1 MTKKVAVIG
10 GGIVGCITSLFLIE
24 KGYEVTLLDQSAIG
38 QEASWA
44 GAGILSPLL
53 PWNYQDAVNNLCFGS
68 ADFYHQLSEILKK
81 DTGIDSE
88 WIESGMLI
96 YDINDKENAIS
107 WCQKNDIEIQQVQ
120 IEKTPYLFL
129 PHVAQIRN
137 PRLLKALKIFL
148 IKKNV
153 VMMEHQKVSPIID
166 SNNFI
171 RCLQTESDLN
181 LEADYYVVASG
192 AWSSFV
198 LNEIDIPKIKPI
210 RGQLIQ
216 YPSIKE
222 KLPYIIYKDDF
233 YLVQRQDGVI
243 LAGSTKEDVGFDK
256 GITDEARHS
265 LQQKAEHLMPALK
278 NYSIENQWSG
288 LRPGSEGNVPMI
300 EKHHKYDNV
309 YLNVGHYR
317 YGLTMA
323 PKAARIIS
331 DLITL
336 NG

>member
-1 MTKKVAVIG
+1 MTKKVTVIG
-10 GGIVGCITSLFLIE
+10 GGIVGCITSFFLIE
-24 KGYEVTLLDQSAIG
+24 KGYEVTLVDQNAIG

-53 PWNYQDAVNNLCFGS
+53 PWNYQDTVNNLCFGS
-68 ADFYHQLSEILKK
+68 ADFYKQLSETLKK
-81 DTGIDSE
+81 DTDIDPE

-96 YDINDKENAIS
+96 YDINEKNHAVS
-107 WCQKNDIEIQQVQ
+107 WCQKNHIEIQEVQ
-120 IEKTPYLFL
+120 TEKIPCLLL

-137 PRLLKALKIFL
+137 PRLLKALKTYL
-148 IKKNV
+148 IKNNV
-153 VMMEHQKVSPIID
+153 VMMEHQKVSPISD

-171 RCLQTESDLN
+171 RSLQTESGVN
-181 LEADYYVVASG
+181 LEADCYVIASG
-192 AWSSFV
+192 AWSSYV
-198 LNEIDIPKIKPI
+198 LNEVEMPKIKPI

-216 YPSIKE
+216 YPVIKE
-222 KLPYIIYKDDF
+222 KLPYILYKDDF
-233 YLVQRQDGVI
+233 YLVQRQDGVV

-256 GITDEARHS
+256 GITEEARHS
-265 LQQKAEHLMPALK
+265 LQMKAESLMPTLK
-278 NYSIENQWSG
+278 NYNIENQWSG
-288 LRPGSEGNVPMI
+288 LRPGSQDNVPMI
-300 EKHHKYDNV
+300 EKHHKYNNV

>member
-24 KGYEVTLLDQSAIG
+24 KGYEVTLLDQRAIG

-96 YDINDKENAIS
+96 YDINDKENAIR

-192 AWSSFV
+192 AWSSYV

-216 YPSIKE
+216 YPAIQE

-300 EKHHKYDNV
+300 EKHHRYNNV
-309 YLNVGHYR
+309 YLNIGHYR

>member
-1 MTKKVAVIG
+1 MTKKVTVIG
-10 GGIVGCITSLFLIE
+10 GGIVGCITSFFLIK
-24 KGYEVTLLDQSAIG
+24 KGYEVTLVDQNTIG

-53 PWNYQDAVNNLCFGS
+53 PWNYQDTVNNLCFGS
-68 ADFYHQLSEILKK
+68 ADFYKQLSETLKK
-81 DTGIDSE
+81 DTGIDPE
-88 WIESGMLI
+88 WIESGMLV
-96 YDINDKENAIS
+96 YDINEKNHAVS
-107 WCQKNDIEIQQVQ
+107 WCQKNHIEIQEVQ
-120 IEKTPYLFL
+120 TEKIPCLLL

-137 PRLLKALKIFL
+137 PRLLKALKIYL
-148 IKKNV
+148 IKNNV
-153 VMMEHQKVSPIID
+153 VMMEHQKVSPISD

-171 RCLQTESDLN
+171 RSLQTESGVN
-181 LEADYYVVASG
+181 LEADCYVIASG
-192 AWSSFV
+192 AWSSYV
-198 LNEIDIPKIKPI
+198 LNEVEMPKIKPI

-216 YPSIKE
+216 YPVIKE
-222 KLPYIIYKDDF
+222 KLPYILYKDDF
-233 YLVQRQDGVI
+233 YLVQRQDGVV

-256 GITDEARHS
+256 GITEEARHS
-265 LQQKAEHLMPALK
+265 LQMKAESLMPTLK
-278 NYSIENQWSG
+278 NYNIENQWSG
-288 LRPGSEGNVPMI
+288 LRPGSQDNVPMI
-300 EKHHKYDNV
+300 EKHHKYNNV

>member
-1 MTKKVAVIG
+1 MTKKVTVIG
-10 GGIVGCITSLFLIE
+10 GGIVGCITSFFLIE
-24 KGYEVTLLDQSAIG
+24 KGYEVTLVDQNAIG

-68 ADFYHQLSEILKK
+68 ADFYQQLSEILKK
-81 DTGIDSE
+81 DTGIDPE

-96 YDINDKENAIS
+96 YDINEKNHAVS
-107 WCQKNDIEIQQVQ
+107 WCQKNHIEIQEVQ
-120 IEKTPYLFL
+120 AEKIPCLLL

-137 PRLLKALKIFL
+137 PRLLKALKTYL
-148 IKKNV
+148 IKNNV
-153 VMMEHQKVSPIID
+153 VIMEHQKVSPISD

-171 RCLQTESDLN
+171 RSLQTESGVN
-181 LEADYYVVASG
+181 LEADCYVIASG
-192 AWSSFV
+192 AWSSYV
-198 LNEIDIPKIKPI
+198 LNEVEMPKIKPI

-216 YPSIKE
+216 YPVIKE
-222 KLPYIIYKDDF
+222 KLPYILYKDDF
-233 YLVQRQDGVI
+233 YLVQRRDGVV

-256 GITDEARHS
+256 GITEEARRS
-265 LQQKAEHLMPALK
+265 LQMKAESLMPTLK
-278 NYSIENQWSG
+278 NYNIENQWSG
-288 LRPGSEGNVPMI
+288 LRPGSQDNVPMI
-300 EKHHKYDNV
+300 EKHHKYNNV

-323 PKAARIIS
+323 PKAAKIIS

>member
-1 MTKKVAVIG
+1 MRKKVAVIG
-10 GGIVGCITSLFLIE
+10 GGIVGCITSFFLIE
-24 KGYEVTLLDQSAIG
+24 RGYKVTLVDQNAIG

-53 PWNYQDAVNNLCFGS
+53 PWNYQDNVNNLCFGS
-68 ADFYHQLSEILKK
+68 ANFYYQLSEILKK
-81 DTGIDSE
+81 DTGIDPE

-96 YDINDKENAIS
+96 YDTNDKDHAIS
-107 WCQKNDIEIQQVQ
+107 WCQKNHIEIQQVQ
-120 IEKTPYLFL
+120 VGSTSCLLL
-129 PHVAQIRN
+129 PLVAQIRN
-137 PRLLKALKIFL
+137 PRLLKALKKYL
-148 IKKNV
+148 IQNNI
-153 VMMEHQKVSPIID
+153 VMIEHQKVSPIVD

-171 RCLQTESDLN
+171 YCLRTESGLN
-181 LEADYYVVASG
+181 LEADYYVIASG
-192 AWSSFV
+192 AWSSYV
-198 LNEIDIPKIKPI
+198 LNEIDMPKIKPI

-256 GITDEARHS
+256 GITEEARYS
-265 LQQKAEHLMPALK
+265 LQQKAESLMPALK
-278 NYSIENQWSG
+278 NYNIENQWSG

-300 EKHHKYDNV
+300 EKHHKYNNV

-323 PKAARIIS
+323 PKAARIIC

>member
-96 YDINDKENAIS
+96 YDINDKENAIR

-192 AWSSFV
+192 AWSSYV

-216 YPSIKE
+216 YPAIQE

-256 GITDEARHS
+256 GITGEARHS

-300 EKHHKYDNV
+300 EKHHRYNNV
-309 YLNVGHYR
+309 YLNIGHYR

>member
-1 MTKKVAVIG
+1 MTKKVTVIG
-10 GGIVGCITSLFLIE
+10 GGIVGCITSFFLIE
-24 KGYEVTLLDQSAIG
+24 KGYEVSLVDQNAIG

-53 PWNYQDAVNNLCFGS
+53 PWNYQDTVNNLCFGS
-68 ADFYHQLSEILKK
+68 ADFYEQLSEILKK
-81 DTGIDSE
+81 DTGIDPE

-96 YDINDKENAIS
+96 YDINEKTHAMS
-107 WCQKNDIEIQQVQ
+107 WCQKNHIEIQEVQ
-120 IEKTPYLFL
+120 IEKIPCLLL

-137 PRLLKALKIFL
+137 PRLLKALKKYL

-153 VMMEHQKVSPIID
+153 VMIEHQKIRPISD

-171 RCLQTESDLN
+171 HSLQTESGVN
-181 LEADYYVVASG
+181 LEADFYVIASG
-192 AWSSFV
+192 AWSSYV
-198 LNEIDIPKIKPI
+198 LNEIEMPKIKPI

-216 YPSIKE
+216 YPIIKE
-222 KLPYIIYKDDF
+222 KLPYILYKDDF
-233 YLVQRQDGVI
+233 YLIQRKDGVV

-256 GITDEARHS
+256 GITEEARQS
-265 LQQKAEHLMPALK
+265 LQMKAESLMPTLK
-278 NYSIENQWSG
+278 NYNIENQWSG
-288 LRPGSEGNVPMI
+288 LRPGSEDNVPMI
-300 EKHHKYDNV
+300 EKHHKYNNV

-323 PKAARIIS
+323 PKAAKIIS

>member
-1 MTKKVAVIG
+1 MTKKVTVIG
-10 GGIVGCITSLFLIE
+10 GGIVGCITSFFLIE
-24 KGYEVTLLDQSAIG
+24 KGYEVTLLDQNAVG

-53 PWNYQDAVNNLCFGS
+53 PWNYQDTVNNLCFGS

-81 DTGIDSE
+81 DTGIDPE

-96 YDINDKENAIS
+96 YDVNDNDHAIS
-107 WCQKNDIEIQQVQ
+107 WCQKNHIEIQQVQ
-120 IEKTPYLFL
+120 VDRTSCLFL
-129 PHVAQIRN
+129 PLVAQIRN
-137 PRLLKALKIFL
+137 PRLLKALKTYL
-148 IKKNV
+148 IKNNIL
-153 VMMEHQKVSPIID
+153 MMEHQKVSPIVD
-166 SNNFI
+166 SNDFI
-171 RCLQTESDLN
+171 HCLRTESGLT

-192 AWSSFV
+192 AWSSYV
-198 LNEIDIPKIKPI
+198 LNEIDMPKIKPI

-222 KLPYIIYKDDF
+222 KLPYIIFKDDF

-256 GITDEARHS
+256 GITEEAKHS
-265 LQQKAEHLMPALK
+265 LQQKAESLMPVLK
-278 NYSIENQWSG
+278 NYNIENQWSG

-300 EKHHKYDNV
+300 EKHHKYNNV

-323 PKAARIIS
+323 PKAARIIC

-336 NG
+336 HG

>member
-96 YDINDKENAIS
+96 YDINDKENAIR

-192 AWSSFV
+192 AWSSYV

-216 YPSIKE
+216 YPAIQE

-288 LRPGSEGNVPMI
+288 LRPGSQGNVPMI
-300 EKHHKYDNV
+300 EKHHRYNNV
-309 YLNVGHYR
+309 YLNIGHYR

>member
-1 MTKKVAVIG
+1 MTKKVIVIG
-10 GGIVGCITSLFLIE
+10 GGIVGCITSFFLIE
-24 KGYEVTLLDQSAIG
+24 KGYEVTLVDQNAIG

-68 ADFYHQLSEILKK
+68 ADFYQQLSEILKK
-81 DTGIDSE
+81 DTGIDPE

-96 YDINDKENAIS
+96 YDINEKNHAVS
-107 WCQKNDIEIQQVQ
+107 WCQKNHIEIQEVQ
-120 IEKTPYLFL
+120 TEKIPCLLL

-137 PRLLKALKIFL
+137 PRLLKALKIYL
-148 IKKNV
+148 IKNNV
-153 VMMEHQKVSPIID
+153 VMMEHQKVSPISD

-171 RCLQTESDLN
+171 YSLQTESGVN
-181 LEADYYVVASG
+181 LEADFFVIASG
-192 AWSSFV
+192 AWSSYV
-198 LNEIDIPKIKPI
+198 LNEIETPKIKPI

-216 YPSIKE
+216 YPVVKE
-222 KLPYIIYKDDF
+222 KLPYILYKDDF
-233 YLVQRQDGVI
+233 YLVQRRDGVV

-256 GITDEARHS
+256 GITEEARRS
-265 LQQKAEHLMPALK
+265 LQMKAESLMPTLK
-278 NYSIENQWSG
+278 NYNIENQWSG
-288 LRPGSEGNVPMI
+288 LRPGSQDNVPMI
-300 EKHHKYDNV
+300 EKHHKYNNV

-323 PKAARIIS
+323 PKAARLIS

>member
-1 MTKKVAVIG
+1 
-10 GGIVGCITSLFLIE
+10 
-24 KGYEVTLLDQSAIG
+24 
-38 QEASWA
+38 
-44 GAGILSPLL
+44 
-53 PWNYQDAVNNLCFGS
+53 
-68 ADFYHQLSEILKK
+68 
-81 DTGIDSE
+81 
-88 WIESGMLI
+88 MLI
-96 YDINDKENAIS
+96 YDINNKDYAIN
-107 WCQKNDIEIQQVQ
+107 WCQKNHIEIQQVQ
-120 IEKTPYLFL
+120 IERTPCLFL

-137 PRLLKALKIFL
+137 PRLLKALKTYL
-148 IKKNV
+148 IKNNV
-153 VMMEHQKVSPIID
+153 VMMEHLKVSPILD

-171 RCLQTESDLN
+171 HCLQTESGFN

-192 AWSSFV
+192 AWSSYV
-198 LNEIDIPKIKPI
+198 LNEIAIPKIKPI

-216 YPSIKE
+216 YPAIQE

-233 YLVQRQDGVI
+233 YLVQRQDGVV

-265 LQQKAEHLMPALK
+265 LMQKAEFLMPVLK
-278 NYSIENQWSG
+278 NYNIENQWSG

-300 EKHHKYDNV
+300 EKHHKYNNV

>member
-10 GGIVGCITSLFLIE
+10 GGIVGCITSFFLIE

-53 PWNYQDAVNNLCFGS
+53 PWNYQDTVNNLCFGS
-68 ADFYHQLSEILKK
+68 ADFYYQLSETLKK
-81 DTGIDSE
+81 DTGIDPE

-96 YDINDKENAIS
+96 YDINNKDYAIN
-107 WCQKNDIEIQQVQ
+107 WCQKNHIEIQQVQ
-120 IEKTPYLFL
+120 IERTPCLFL

-137 PRLLKALKIFL
+137 PRLLKALKTYL
-148 IKKNV
+148 IKNNV
-153 VMMEHQKVSPIID
+153 VMMEHLKVSPILD

-171 RCLQTESDLN
+171 RCLQTESGFN

-192 AWSSFV
+192 AWSSYV

-216 YPSIKE
+216 YPAIQE

-233 YLVQRQDGVI
+233 YLVQRQDGVV

-265 LQQKAEHLMPALK
+265 LLQKAEFLMPVLK
-278 NYSIENQWSG
+278 NYNIENQWSG
-288 LRPGSEGNVPMI
+288 LRPGSEANVPII
-300 EKHHKYDNV
+300 EKHHKYNNV

>member
-96 YDINDKENAIS
+96 YDINEKENAIS

-192 AWSSFV
+192 AWSSYV

-216 YPSIKE
+216 YPAIQE

-300 EKHHKYDNV
+300 EKHHRYNNV
-309 YLNVGHYR
+309 YLNIGHYR

>member
-10 GGIVGCITSLFLIE
+10 GGIVGCITSFFLVE
-24 KGYEVTLLDQSAIG
+24 KGYEVTLVDQNAIG

-53 PWNYQDAVNNLCFGS
+53 PWNYQDTVNNLCFGS
-68 ADFYHQLSEILKK
+68 ADFYKQLSETLKK
-81 DTGIDSE
+81 DTGIDPE

-96 YDINDKENAIS
+96 YDIHEKNHAIS
-107 WCQKNDIEIQQVQ
+107 WCQKNHIEIQEVQ
-120 IEKTPYLFL
+120 IEKIPYLLL

-137 PRLLKALKIFL
+137 PRLLKALKIYL
-148 IKKNV
+148 TKNNV
-153 VMMEHQKVSPIID
+153 VMMEHQKVKPISD

-171 RCLQTESDLN
+171 SSLHTESGMN
-181 LEADYYVVASG
+181 LQADFYVVASG
-192 AWSSFV
+192 AWSSCI
-198 LNEIDIPKIKPI
+198 LNELEMPKIKPI

-222 KLPYIIYKDDF
+222 KLPYILYKNDF
-233 YLVQRQDGVI
+233 YLIQRQDGVV

-256 GITDEARHS
+256 RITEEARKS
-265 LQQKAEHLMPALK
+265 LQMKAESIMPILK
-278 NYSIENQWSG
+278 NYNIENQWSG
-288 LRPGSEGNVPMI
+288 LRPGSQDNVPMI
-300 EKHHKYDNV
+300 ERHHKYNNV

>member
-1 MTKKVAVIG
+1 MTKKVTVIG
-10 GGIVGCITSLFLIE
+10 GGIVGCITSFFLIE
-24 KGYEVTLLDQSAIG
+24 KGYEVTLVDQNTIG

-53 PWNYQDAVNNLCFGS
+53 PWNYQDTVNNLCFGS
-68 ADFYHQLSEILKK
+68 ADFYKQLSETLKK
-81 DTGIDSE
+81 DTGIDPE
-88 WIESGMLI
+88 WIESGMLV
-96 YDINDKENAIS
+96 YDINEKNHAVS
-107 WCQKNDIEIQQVQ
+107 WCQKNHIEIQEVQ
-120 IEKTPYLFL
+120 TEKIPCLLL

-137 PRLLKALKIFL
+137 PRLLKALKTYL
-148 IKKNV
+148 IKNNV
-153 VMMEHQKVSPIID
+153 VIMEHQKVSPISD

-171 RCLQTESDLN
+171 RSLQTESGVN
-181 LEADYYVVASG
+181 LEADCYVIASG
-192 AWSSFV
+192 AWSSYV
-198 LNEIDIPKIKPI
+198 LNEVEMPKIKPI

-216 YPSIKE
+216 YPVIKE
-222 KLPYIIYKDDF
+222 KLPYILYKDDF
-233 YLVQRQDGVI
+233 YLVQRQDGVV

-256 GITDEARHS
+256 GITEEARYS
-265 LQQKAEHLMPALK
+265 LQMKAESLMPTLK
-278 NYSIENQWSG
+278 NYNIENQWSG
-288 LRPGSEGNVPMI
+288 LRPGSLDNVPMI
-300 EKHHKYDNV
+300 EKHHKYNNV

>member
-96 YDINDKENAIS
+96 YDINDKENAIR

-192 AWSSFV
+192 AWSSYV

-216 YPSIKE
+216 YPAIQE

-288 LRPGSEGNVPMI
+288 LRTGSEGNVPMI
-300 EKHHKYDNV
+300 EKHHRYNNV
-309 YLNVGHYR
+309 YLNIGHYR

>member
-1 MTKKVAVIG
+1 MAKKVVVIG
-10 GGIVGCITSLFLIE
+10 GGIVGCITSFFLIE
-24 KGYEVTLLDQSAIG
+24 KGYDVSLVDQSAIG

-53 PWNYQDAVNNLCFGS
+53 PWHYQDSVNKLCFGS
-68 ADFYHQLSEILKK
+68 ADFYRQLSNTLKK
-81 DTGIDSE
+81 DTGIDPE

-96 YDINDKENAIS
+96 FSEKDERQAIN
-107 WCQKNDIEIQQVQ
+107 WCKKNHIEIQQT
-120 IEKTPYLFL
+120 EDKCLLL
-129 PHVAQIRN
+129 PKVAQIRN
-137 PRLLKALKIFL
+137 PRLLKALKIYL
-148 IKKNV
+148 IKNNV
-153 VMMEHQKVSPIID
+153 VMMEHQKVSPISD

-171 RCLQTESDLN
+171 RHLQIENNVN

-192 AWSSFV
+192 AWSSNV
-198 LNEIDIPKIKPI
+198 LNEIEMPKIKPI

-216 YPSIKE
+216 YPAIKE
-222 KLPYIIYKDDF
+222 KLPYILYKDDF
-233 YLVQRQDGVI
+233 YLVQRQDGVV

-256 GITDEARHS
+256 GITEEARDS
-265 LQQKAEHLMPALK
+265 LQKKAESLMPILK
-278 NYSIENQWSG
+278 NYKIENQWSG

-300 EKHHKYDNV
+300 EKHHKYNNV
-309 YLNVGHYR
+309 YLNIGHYR

-323 PKAARIIS
+323 PEAARIIS

>member
-96 YDINDKENAIS
+96 YDINEKENAIS
-107 WCQKNDIEIQQVQ
+107 WCQKNDIEIQQIQ
-120 IEKTPYLFL
+120 IQKTPYLFL

-192 AWSSFV
+192 AWSSYV

-216 YPSIKE
+216 YPAIQE
-222 KLPYIIYKDDF
+222 KLPYIIYKDNF

-300 EKHHKYDNV
+300 EKHHRYNNV
-309 YLNVGHYR
+309 YLNIGHYR

>member
-1 MTKKVAVIG
+1 MTKKVTVIG
-10 GGIVGCITSLFLIE
+10 GGIVGCITSFFLIE
-24 KGYEVTLLDQSAIG
+24 KGYEVTLVDQNAIG

-53 PWNYQDAVNNLCFGS
+53 PWNYQDTVNNLCFGS
-68 ADFYHQLSEILKK
+68 ADFYKQLSEILKK
-81 DTGIDSE
+81 DTGIDPE

-96 YDINDKENAIS
+96 YDINEKNHAVS
-107 WCQKNDIEIQQVQ
+107 WCQKNHIEIQEVQ
-120 IEKTPYLFL
+120 TEKIPCLLL

-137 PRLLKALKIFL
+137 PRLLKALKIYL
-148 IKKNV
+148 IKNNV
-153 VMMEHQKVSPIID
+153 VMMEHQKVSPISD

-171 RCLQTESDLN
+171 RSLQTESGVN
-181 LEADYYVVASG
+181 LEADCYVIASG
-192 AWSSFV
+192 AWSSYV
-198 LNEIDIPKIKPI
+198 LNEVEMPKIKPI

-216 YPSIKE
+216 YPVIKE
-222 KLPYIIYKDDF
+222 KLPYILYKDDF
-233 YLVQRQDGVI
+233 YLVQRQDGVV

-256 GITDEARHS
+256 GITEEARHS
-265 LQQKAEHLMPALK
+265 LQMKAESLMPTLK
-278 NYSIENQWSG
+278 NYNIENQWSG
-288 LRPGSEGNVPMI
+288 LRPGSQDNVPMI
-300 EKHHKYDNV
+300 EKHHKYNNV

>member
-1 MTKKVAVIG
+1 MTKKVTVIG
-10 GGIVGCITSLFLIE
+10 GGIVGCITSFFLIE
-24 KGYEVTLLDQSAIG
+24 KGYEVTLVDQNAIG

-68 ADFYHQLSEILKK
+68 ADFYQQLSEILKK
-81 DTGIDSE
+81 DTGIDPE

-96 YDINDKENAIS
+96 YDINEKNHAVS
-107 WCQKNDIEIQQVQ
+107 WCQKNHIEIQEVQ
-120 IEKTPYLFL
+120 AEKIPCLLL

-137 PRLLKALKIFL
+137 PRLLKALKTYL
-148 IKKNV
+148 IKNNV
-153 VMMEHQKVSPIID
+153 VIMEHQKVSPISD

-171 RCLQTESDLN
+171 RSLQTESGVN
-181 LEADYYVVASG
+181 LEADCYVIASG
-192 AWSSFV
+192 AWSSYV
-198 LNEIDIPKIKPI
+198 LNEVEMPKIKPI

-216 YPSIKE
+216 YPVIKE
-222 KLPYIIYKDDF
+222 KLPYILYKDDF
-233 YLVQRQDGVI
+233 YLVQRQDGVV

-256 GITDEARHS
+256 GITEEARHS
-265 LQQKAEHLMPALK
+265 LQMKAESLMPTLK
-278 NYSIENQWSG
+278 NYNIENQWSG
-288 LRPGSEGNVPMI
+288 LRPGSQDNVPMI
-300 EKHHKYDNV
+300 EKHHKYNNV

-323 PKAARIIS
+323 PKAAKIIS

>member
-10 GGIVGCITSLFLIE
+10 GGIVGCITSFFLIE
-24 KGYEVTLLDQSAIG
+24 KGYEVTLVDQNAIG
-38 QEASWA
+38 LEASWA

-53 PWNYQDAVNNLCFGS
+53 PWNYQETVNNLCFGS
-68 ADFYHQLSEILKK
+68 ADFYKRLSETLKK
-81 DTGIDSE
+81 DTGIDPE

-96 YDINDKENAIS
+96 YDIQEKNHAKN
-107 WCQKNDIEIQQVQ
+107 WCKKNHIEIQEVQ
-120 IEKTPYLFL
+120 IEKIPYLLL

-137 PRLLKALKIFL
+137 PRLLKALKIYL
-148 IKKNV
+148 IKNNV
-153 VMMEHQKVSPIID
+153 VIMENQKVKPISD

-171 RCLQTESDLN
+171 SFLQTESGLN
-181 LEADYYVVASG
+181 LNADFYVIASG
-192 AWSSFV
+192 AWSSCI
-198 LNEIDIPKIKPI
+198 LNEVEMPKIKPI

-216 YPSIKE
+216 YPIIKE
-222 KLPYIIYKDDF
+222 KLPYILYKDDF
-233 YLVQRQDGVI
+233 YLMQRQDGIV

-256 GITDEARHS
+256 GITEEARKL
-265 LQQKAEHLMPALK
+265 LQMKAETLMPVLK
-278 NYSIENQWSG
+278 NYNIENQWSG
-288 LRPGSEGNVPMI
+288 LRPGSVNNVPMI
-300 EKHHKYDNV
+300 KKHDKYNNV
-309 YLNVGHYR
+309 YLNIGHYR

>member
-10 GGIVGCITSLFLIE
+10 GGIVGCITSFFLIE
-24 KGYEVTLLDQSAIG
+24 KGYEVTLVDQNAIG

-53 PWNYQDAVNNLCFGS
+53 PWNYQDTVNNLCFGS
-68 ADFYHQLSEILKK
+68 ADFYKQLSETLKK
-81 DTGIDSE
+81 DTGIDPE

-96 YDINDKENAIS
+96 YDIREKNHAVS
-107 WCQKNDIEIQQVQ
+107 WCQKNHIELQEVQ
-120 IEKTPYLFL
+120 IEKIPCLLL

-137 PRLLKALKIFL
+137 PRLLKALKIYL
-148 IKKNV
+148 IKNNV
-153 VMMEHQKVSPIID
+153 VMMEHQKVSPISD

-171 RCLQTESDLN
+171 RSLKTESGVN
-181 LEADYYVVASG
+181 LEADSYVIASG
-192 AWSSFV
+192 AWSSYV
-198 LNEIDIPKIKPI
+198 LNEVEMPKIKPI

-216 YPSIKE
+216 YPVIKD
-222 KLPYIIYKDDF
+222 KLPYILYKDDF
-233 YLVQRQDGVI
+233 YLVQRQDGVV

-256 GITDEARHS
+256 GITEEARHS
-265 LQQKAEHLMPALK
+265 LQMKAESLMPALK
-278 NYSIENQWSG
+278 NYNIENQWSG
-288 LRPGSEGNVPMI
+288 LRPGSQDNVPMI
-300 EKHHKYDNV
+300 EKHHIYNNV

>member
-96 YDINDKENAIS
+96 YDINDKENAIR

-192 AWSSFV
+192 AWSSYV

-216 YPSIKE
+216 YPAIQE

-300 EKHHKYDNV
+300 EKHHRYNNV
-309 YLNVGHYR
+309 YLNIGHYR

>member
-10 GGIVGCITSLFLIE
+10 GGIVGCITSFFLIE
-24 KGYEVTLLDQSAIG
+24 KGYEVTLLDQNAVG

-53 PWNYQDAVNNLCFGS
+53 PWNYQDTVNNLCFGS

-81 DTGIDSE
+81 DTGIDPE

-96 YDINDKENAIS
+96 YDINDKDHAIS
-107 WCQKNDIEIQQVQ
+107 WCQKNHIEIQQVQ
-120 IEKTPYLFL
+120 IDRTSCLFL
-129 PHVAQIRN
+129 PLVAQIRN
-137 PRLLKALKIFL
+137 PRLLKALKTYL
-148 IKKNV
+148 LKNNI
-153 VMMEHQKVSPIID
+153 VMMEHQKVSPIVD
-166 SNNFI
+166 SNDFI
-171 RCLQTESDLN
+171 HCLQTESGLN

-192 AWSSFV
+192 AWSSYV
-198 LNEIDIPKIKPI
+198 LNEIDMPKIKPI

-243 LAGSTKEDVGFDK
+243 LAGSTNEDVGFDK
-256 GITDEARHS
+256 GITEEARHS
-265 LQQKAEHLMPALK
+265 LQQKAESLMPVLK
-278 NYSIENQWSG
+278 NYNIENQWSG

-300 EKHHKYDNV
+300 EKHHKYNNV

-323 PKAARIIS
+323 PKAARIIC

>member
-1 MTKKVAVIG
+1 
-10 GGIVGCITSLFLIE
+10 
-24 KGYEVTLLDQSAIG
+24 
-38 QEASWA
+38 
-44 GAGILSPLL
+44 
-53 PWNYQDAVNNLCFGS
+53 
-68 ADFYHQLSEILKK
+68 
-81 DTGIDSE
+81 
-88 WIESGMLI
+88 
-96 YDINDKENAIS
+96 
-107 WCQKNDIEIQQVQ
+107 
-120 IEKTPYLFL
+120 
-129 PHVAQIRN
+129 
-137 PRLLKALKIFL
+137 
-148 IKKNV
+148 
-153 VMMEHQKVSPIID
+153 MMEHQKVSPIID

-192 AWSSFV
+192 AWSSYV

-216 YPSIKE
+216 YPAIQE

-233 YLVQRQDGVI
+233 YLVQRQEGVI

-300 EKHHKYDNV
+300 EKHHRYNNV
-309 YLNVGHYR
+309 YLNIGHYR